1 MRISRSKKIVL
12 LRIAYWI
19 GIVLDALAFVQMAF
33 PAIGKKMLKVTME
46 IEPDYVFA
54 INLGA
59 GLMLAWTLLLFWA
72 DRKPIERRMIIPLTM
87 IIIVWNTFTMMYGVN
102 HNLIPAE
109 SMLPQMILCCA
120 LFIYFG
126 FCFLVTIGMR
136 PDEGGSEKNN
146 Y

>member
-1 MRISRSKKIVL
+1 MMISRSGKILL

-33 PAIGKKMLKVTME
+33 PALGKRMLRVTME

-72 DRKPIERRMIIPLTM
+72 DRKPLERRMILPLTM
-87 IIIVWNTFTMMYGVN
+87 IVIVWNTLTMMYGARQQ
-102 HNLIPAE
+102 LIPAE
-109 SMLPQMILCCA
+109 TILPQIILCCA
-120 LFIYFG
+120 LFFYYG
-126 FCFLVTIGMR
+126 FCFLITIGTNSDGGT
-136 PDEGGSEKNN
+136 DE
-146 Y
+146 

>member
-1 MRISRSKKIVL
+1 MTISRSRKIVL

-33 PAIGKKMLKVTME
+33 PALGKRMLNVTME

-72 DRKPIERRMIIPLTM
+72 DRRPLERRMILPLTM
-87 IIIVWNTFTMMYGVN
+87 IIIVWNAFTMAYGVRQ
-102 HNLIPAE
+102 NLIPAE
-109 SMLPQMILCCA
+109 TLLPQIILCCA
-120 LFIYFG
+120 LFFYYG
-126 FCFLVTIGMR
+126 FCFLITIGMNSDGR
-136 PDEGGSEKNN
+136 TDE
-146 Y
+146 